1 MSTSAALLL
10 LADSRFPTGAHAHS
24 AGIEASHARGDIRTV
39 HDLAAFLD
47 GRLLTTAPVEAAFAA
62 AACAAATV
70 MAARDAATA
79 RATSSAASAAS
90 TIGAD
95 AVSAQSIRRQSGLTA
110 SGESAALA
118 ALAALAANDASAGS
132 DSLAEL
138 DHELQIRTP
147 SPRLRSVSRSLG
159 RQLLRPAERAW
170 PSDRYASLRALHV
183 EGPMQ
188 PIALGVVAAA
198 AGLTPRDA
206 ALCSLHHLVG
216 AATTAAVRL
225 LGLDPFDVHALAARL
240 GPSLEEIAAEAAR
253 IVATRPPHE
262 LPATTSL
269 LADILAEHHAT
280 WEVRLF
286 AS

>member
-1 MSTSAALLL
+1 MNNTATLLL

-47 GRLLTTAPVEAAFAA
+47 GRLLTIAPVEAAFAA
-62 AACAAATV
+62 AACATATA
-70 MAARDAATA
+70 MAAFAV
-79 RATSSAASAAS
+79 
-90 TIGAD
+90 GAD
-95 AVSAQSIRRQSGLTA
+95 AVSAQSLRRQSELTA
-110 SGESAALA
+110 SA
-118 ALAALAANDASAGS
+118 ASAENGPGFGS
-132 DSLAEL
+132 GLLVEL

-147 SPRLRSVSRSLG
+147 SPRLRQISRSLG

-170 PSDRYASLRALHV
+170 PSDKYASLRAMDV

-198 AGLTPRDA
+198 AGLTPLDA

-225 LGLDPFDVHALAARL
+225 LGLDPFDVHALAART
-240 GPSLEEIAAEAAR
+240 GPTLDQIAAEAAR
-253 IVATRPPHE
+253 LALTRAPHE